1 MIALLLTIWAEL
13 KKLWAMQ
20 EYETKH
26 TGQHRAHFL
35 SHFLSF
41 SVLPFSRWSL
51 LTFRPPSISFLSA
64 HCKGMLSLS
73 LSLSLRFRGS
83 ECDMER
89 LILCLPRGSGPA
101 QPGKFIKCLT
111 LSPCG
116 MQSIL
121 SPLVLYLLSLSHQIF
136 NGFTFLTSLRCSLTL
151 FFTCILQSPCA
162 FQYVKA

>member
-1 MIALLLTIWAEL
+1 MKPNIPGSTEPIFYLISS
-13 KKLWAMQ
+13 
-20 EYETKH
+20 
-26 TGQHRAHFL
+26 R
-35 SHFLSF
+35 SLSF
-41 SVLPFSRWSL
+41 LFPDEAFSLSDRRPSVFSQP
-51 LTFRPPSISFLSA
+51 TVKA
-64 HCKGMLSLS
+64 CS

-136 NGFTFLTSLRCSLTL
+136 NGFTFLTSLPCSLTL

-162 FQYVKA
+162 FQYLKA